1 MMELTT
7 EQEFQLAAIALEVKA
22 LPAAAVKAMVVK
34 VTKEQMLQDNAV
46 AEQLKRSLNGCI

>member
-22 LPAAAVKAMVVK
+22 LPAPAVKAMVVK
-34 VTKEQMLQDNAV
+34 VTKEQLLQDNAV